1 LLKELLAD
9 NEIVIFI
16 IDAEEKTP
24 VSSARNSVHAIS
36 LGNDNAVMPDAALKA
51 TDDNDDD
58 VVLPKCSTD
67 SDRVM
72 TRQQAQNQG
81 SQVVDYWGA
90 EGSAFHPPQF
100 KKAMMQRFLD
110 CCPDNSSLTSSAM
123 SMWPQASAGN
133 FAFEARYRHASGST
147 DCDDRSSSYL
157 SSCRPSP
164 TAELLF
170 SDGEQQ
176 LNFYLMSSV

>member
-1 LLKELLAD
+1 M
-9 NEIVIFI
+9 
-16 IDAEEKTP
+16 
-24 VSSARNSVHAIS
+24 
-36 LGNDNAVMPDAALKA
+36 MPDSALKA
-51 TDDNDDD
+51 TDDNDG
-58 VVLPKCSTD
+58 VVLPKFSMD

-72 TRQQAQNQG
+72 TRQQAQNQS

-110 CCPDNSSLTSSAM
+110 CCPDNSSVTSSAM
-123 SMWPQASAGN
+123 LVWPQANAGN

-147 DCDDRSSSYL
+147 DCDDRSSSYF

-176 LNFYLMSSV
+176 SNF